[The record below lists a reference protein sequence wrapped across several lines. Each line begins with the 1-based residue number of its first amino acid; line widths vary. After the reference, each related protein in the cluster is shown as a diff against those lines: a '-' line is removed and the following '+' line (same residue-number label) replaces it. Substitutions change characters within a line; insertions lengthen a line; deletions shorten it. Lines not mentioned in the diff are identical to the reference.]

1 MFGADLELSP
11 LSIFFLRSQLLTLS
25 GKDVVGERCY
35 LSLIIILEET
45 PCSMGNATIP
55 GFMLR

>member
-1 MFGADLELSP
+1 MFAADLDSVLSP
-11 LSIFFLRSQLLTLS
+11 YWLQLLTLA

-35 LSLIIILEET
+35 LFLIIILEET
-45 PCSMGNATIP
+45 PCSMGNGTIP